1 MIISNLNNKKN
12 TAHPT
17 STCSIIVFIVIKIQW
32 LVLISN
38 GIFFLLN
45 KFGSCSSSNCKNSL
59 MARKKYLW
67 LVDFLK
73 SPENVVCIVI
83 KMADVAKS

>member
-1 MIISNLNNKKN
+1 M
-12 TAHPT
+12 A
-17 STCSIIVFIVIKIQW
+17 
-32 LVLISN
+32 
-38 GIFFLLN
+38 FLLLLLN
-45 KFGSCSSSNCKNSL
+45 MFSSCISSNCKNSL

-83 KMADVAKS
+83 KMADVAKVSFRPCLHVCKLGQKYCNFPTVE

>member
-1 MIISNLNNKKN
+1 MVGSNFKW
-12 TAHPT
+12 H
-17 STCSIIVFIVIKIQW
+17 
-32 LVLISN
+32 
-38 GIFFLLN
+38 FFKLLN
-45 KFGSCSSSNCKNSL
+45 KFSSCSSSNCKNSL

-83 KMADVAKS
+83 KMADAAKKLVLGPACTCVN

>member
-1 MIISNLNNKKN
+1 M
-12 TAHPT
+12 
-17 STCSIIVFIVIKIQW
+17 QW

-38 GIFFLLN
+38 GIFFKLLN
-45 KFGSCSSSNCKNSL
+45 KFSSCSSSNRKNSL

-83 KMADVAKS
+83 KMSDVAKS

>member
-1 MIISNLNNKKN
+1 M
-12 TAHPT
+12 A
-17 STCSIIVFIVIKIQW
+17 
-32 LVLISN
+32 
-38 GIFFLLN
+38 FFLFYFYQILVVVVAATA
-45 KFGSCSSSNCKNSL
+45 KKKKKNSL

-83 KMADVAKS
+83 KMSDVAKS

>member
-1 MIISNLNNKKN
+1 MVGSNLKWHFSK
-12 TAHPT
+12 
-17 STCSIIVFIVIKIQW
+17 
-32 LVLISN
+32 
-38 GIFFLLN
+38 LLN
-45 KFGSCSSSNCKNSL
+45 KFGSCSSNCKNSL

>member
-1 MIISNLNNKKN
+1 M
-12 TAHPT
+12 
-17 STCSIIVFIVIKIQW
+17 QW

-38 GIFFLLN
+38 GIFFLLLN
-45 KFGSCSSSNCKNSL
+45 KFSSCSSSNCKNSL